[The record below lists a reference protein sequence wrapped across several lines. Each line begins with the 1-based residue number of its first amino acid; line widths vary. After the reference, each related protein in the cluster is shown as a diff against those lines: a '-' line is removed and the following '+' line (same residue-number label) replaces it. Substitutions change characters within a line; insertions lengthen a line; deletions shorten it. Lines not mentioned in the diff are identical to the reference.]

1 MNKKPAEIKI
11 IYTLIIAF
19 FVVFLLFPGIMI
31 IGQSLTTKTG
41 AGFQNFI
48 SVISSGTFLQSIGN
62 SFVVSS
68 ISAIIT
74 VLLAMVLAYTV
85 HYTNIPKWLKSTIK
99 ILSVFPMLLPTMT
112 YGFAII
118 YSFGKQGLITK
129 LFGAQFF
136 ELYGFNGLVMGY
148 VIYTLP
154 IAFLL
159 ISNTLNYVDKKF
171 ITVSKLM
178 GDSPVRTFCMTFIR
192 PIIGALGAAFVQSFF
207 LSFTDFGIPSAIG
220 GQYNVVATTLYNTML
235 GSVPNFGEGAVVA
248 IMMII
253 PSILSIVSLS
263 YLDKFNF
270 RYDKVS
276 NECLGHNKTRD
287 IMLGSLSVLIAICVS
302 AIFVVIFIIPF
313 METWPYKTG
322 FTLKHFT
329 EILGKAQLSYIYKN
343 SVIVALCTGVL
354 GTLMAY
360 GGALI
365 TQRSKMP
372 PKLKSII
379 ESIALV
385 INTIPGMVLGIAF
398 LFAFSGTSLQNT
410 MIILVVSNIVHFYST
425 PYLMMK
431 NSLSKMNGSFETTA
445 MLMGDSWTKTIVR
458 VITPN
463 AKNTIFEVFEYYFTN
478 SMVTISAVI
487 FLAGAKTMVIT
498 SKIKELQYMSKFDQI
513 FVFSLLILATNLAV
527 KLIVKLTTKKF
538 KHKRRLGL

>member
-1 MNKKPAEIKI
+1 MSKKPVEIKI
-11 IYTLIIAF
+11 IYLFIVGF
-19 FVVFLLFPGIMI
+19 FTAFLLFPGIMVT
-31 IGQSLTTKTG
+31 GQAIRTKTG
-41 AGFQNFI
+41 IGIENFI
-48 SVISSGTFLQSIGN
+48 SVVASETFLKSVGN
-62 SFVVSS
+62 SFVVSGV
-68 ISAIIT
+68 SALIT
-74 VLLAMVLAYTV
+74 VILAMILAYTV

-129 LFGAQFF
+129 LFGVQLM
-136 ELYGFNGLVMGY
+136 EIYGFNGLVMGY

-159 ISNTLNYVDKKF
+159 ISNTLYYVDKKY

-178 GDSPVRTFCMTFIR
+178 GDKGVRTFLVTFIR

-220 GQYNVVATTLYNTML
+220 GKYDVVATTLYNTML
-235 GSVPNFGEGAVVA
+235 GSVPDFGKGAVVA
-248 IMMII
+248 IIMII
-253 PSILSIVSLS
+253 PSVLSIVSLS

-276 NECLGHNKTRD
+276 EESLGTNKARD
-287 IMLGSLSVLIAICVS
+287 GILGTLSILILICILAVF
-302 AIFVVIFIIPF
+302 AVIFVIPF
-313 METWPYKTG
+313 TEMWPYKTG

-329 EILGKAQLSYIYKN
+329 EILSKAQLSYIYKN
-343 SVIVALCTGVL
+343 SVLVAALTGVF

-360 GGALI
+360 GGALL
-365 TQRSKMP
+365 TQRCDIS
-372 PKLKSII
+372 PKLKGVI

-410 MIILVVSNIVHFYST
+410 MLLLIVSNMVHFFST

-431 NSLSKMNGSFETTA
+431 NSLSKMNASFETTA
-445 MLMGDSWTKTIVR
+445 MLMGDSWIKTIIR

-463 AKNTIFEVFEYYFTN
+463 AAHTIFEVFEYYFIN

-498 SKIKELQYMSKFDQI
+498 SKIKELQYMAKFDQI

-527 KLIVKLTTKKF
+527 KLIVKMATKKF
-538 KHKRRLGL
+538 KH